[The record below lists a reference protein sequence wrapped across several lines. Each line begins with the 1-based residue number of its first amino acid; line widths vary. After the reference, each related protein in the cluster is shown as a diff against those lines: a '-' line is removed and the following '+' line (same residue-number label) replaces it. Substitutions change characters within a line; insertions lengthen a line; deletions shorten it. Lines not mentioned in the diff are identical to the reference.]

1 MCGVGQQVG
10 SVSGVSMPL
19 GHDSCV
25 SFKVCVLSAADPGA
39 LHVCVDDEL
48 PDDVAGDPHADV
60 REDLV
65 EILKLSLAPLVLH
78 DPSILTK
85 TSEIEGLVY
94 ARQDNEGCLARG
106 RWELFEIWS
115 SISFNL

>member
-10 SVSGVSMPL
+10 SVSGVLMPL

-65 EILKLSLAPLVLH
+65 EILKLSLAPLLLDNSTV
-78 DPSILTK
+78 LTK
-85 TSEIEGLVY
+85 TPEIEGLVY
-94 ARQDNEGCLARG
+94 ARQNNEGCLARC
-106 RWELFEIWS
+106 RWELFEILLWM
-115 SISFNL
+115 SF

>member
-1 MCGVGQQVG
+1 
-10 SVSGVSMPL
+10 MPL

-25 SFKVCVLSAADPGA
+25 AFKVCVLSAADPGA

-48 PDDVAGDPHADV
+48 PNYVAGDPHADV

-85 TSEIEGLVY
+85 TSAIEGLVY
-94 ARQDNEGCLARG
+94 ARQNNEGCLARG

>member
-1 MCGVGQQVG
+1 MLV
-10 SVSGVSMPL
+10 PL
-19 GHDSCV
+19 GHDRCAPLEITI
-25 SFKVCVLSAADPGA
+25 LSAADPGA
-39 LHVCVDDEL
+39 PHVCVEDKL

-65 EILKLSLAPLVLH
+65 EILKLSLAPLLLDNSTV
-78 DPSILTK
+78 LTK

-94 ARQDNEGCLARG
+94 ARQNNEGCLARG